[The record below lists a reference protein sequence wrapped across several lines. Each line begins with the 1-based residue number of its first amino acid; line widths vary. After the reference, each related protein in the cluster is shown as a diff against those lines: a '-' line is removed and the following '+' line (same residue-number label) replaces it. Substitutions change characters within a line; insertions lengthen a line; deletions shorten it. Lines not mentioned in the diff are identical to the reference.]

1 MTTEQPKPYTN
12 KRGEITMTK
21 VTIEFSLDDFDDLVV
36 SSMKSFYTE
45 QKDRFE
51 VISKAYKPNSPFNDI
66 PRSKL
71 LPSEPHPF
79 GEEGGNVSDQGW
91 YMYWLEQGGVTM
103 HIARQ
108 VLIQSGF
115 SVYVLNDLAPQDQNE
130 TTVILTD
137 YPANWE
143 KDND

>member
-1 MTTEQPKPYTN
+1 
-12 KRGEITMTK
+12 MTK

-51 VISKAYKPNSPFNDI
+51 VISKAYKPLSPLKDI
-66 PRSKL
+66 
-71 LPSEPHPF
+71 HPDQKGF
-79 GEEGGNVSDQGW
+79 SDQGW
-91 YMYWLEQGGVTM
+91 YMYFLEQGGVTM

-115 SVYVLNDLAPQDQNE
+115 SVYVLHDLAPQDQNE

-137 YPANWE
+137 YPSNWE
-143 KDND
+143 

>member
-1 MTTEQPKPYTN
+1 
-12 KRGEITMTK
+12 MTK

-51 VISKAYKPNSPFNDI
+51 VISKAYKPNSPFKDI
-66 PRSKL
+66 
-71 LPSEPHPF
+71 HPDQ
-79 GEEGGNVSDQGW
+79 EGFSDQGW
-91 YMYWLEQGGVTM
+91 YMYFLEQGGVTM

-115 SVYVLNDLAPQDQNE
+115 SVYVLHDLAPQDQNE

-137 YPANWE
+137 YPSNWE
-143 KDND
+143 QRDD